1 MAVWY
6 FGKPRI
12 PHTGLVLS
20 FGALLVP
27 VVGTFW
33 FPEASGE
40 YEALLWLVALIPAF
54 LLAYYRG
61 WVGVAV
67 AMLVGMIL
75 LTAVQIAVILL
86 EFQTNWVLLLAVVGA
101 YISIGLSTGLVSEL
115 LHQER
120 AKAERLALLDDLT
133 GIPNRRLADLFIA
146 KEFAA
151 AERGRPLTLVLF
163 DIDRFKDFNDRYGH
177 AAGDA
182 ALRRFVRILGGH
194 TRRMD
199 LCARY
204 GGEEFVA
211 ILSGAQV
218 DAGVQFAER
227 IRAALHVAI
236 REREGAESGMGV
248 YTVSAGVAE
257 FDPDMK
263 DPTELVAAADRAM
276 YRAKADGRDRVRAEA
291 PGSRAS
297 VWSAQ
302 GGT

>member
-1 MAVWY
+1 MAVWF

-27 VVGTFW
+27 VIGTFW
-33 FPEASGE
+33 FPEASRE
-40 YEALLWLVALIPAF
+40 YLPLLWLVALIPAF

-61 WVGVAV
+61 WIGVAV
-67 AMLVGMIL
+67 AMLVGMVLLTAVQLAVLVLHIETNWIL
-75 LTAVQIAVILL
+75 LTAV
-86 EFQTNWVLLLAVVGA
+86 VGA
-101 YISIGLSTGLVSEL
+101 YVSIGLSLGLVSEL

-120 AKAERLALLDDLT
+120 AEAERLALLDDMT
-133 GIPNRRLADLFIA
+133 GIPNRRLANLFIA

-182 ALRRFVRILGGH
+182 ALRRFVRILDRH
-194 TRRMD
+194 TRKMD

-211 ILSGAQV
+211 VLSGARV
-218 DAGVQFAER
+218 DTGVQFAER
-227 IRAALHVAI
+227 VRESLHVSIAKD
-236 REREGAESGMGV
+236 SMGRAGIGP

-257 FDPDMK
+257 YDPDMN
-263 DPTELVAAADRAM
+263 DPADLLAAADRAM
-276 YRAKADGRDRVRAEA
+276 YRAKTDGRDRVRAEA
-291 PGSRAS
+291 AGSREPA
-297 VWSAQ
+297 
-302 GGT
+302 